1 MLDLPQSIF
10 GAWYMEPMDAL
21 RRAID
26 FSGKSARAVSVEA
39 GRSPNF
45 ASSTLSQGGRLTCES
60 AALIAGPCGYSLAL
74 VPSGRLPEGSIVI
87 DPPR

>member
-1 MLDLPQSIF
+1 
-10 GAWYMEPMDAL
+10 MEPMDAL

-26 FSGKSARAVSVEA
+26 ASGMSARAVSLAA

-60 AALIAGPCGYSLAL
+60 AALIAGPCGYRLAL
-74 VPSGRLPEGSIVI
+74 VPEREVPPGAIVI
-87 DPPR
+87 DAPR